1 MGFINQLIT
10 GGHHPVVFARYLR
23 MGLRAGHAKVVLCE
37 EIRQRKTSGG
47 HQGWRYGETA
57 SFRHLLLPVTWIYQL
72 FPVVCVSTQQYSA
85 WSLTTGRS
93 RFTYDVRGLK
103 DWHHFCCQHGWSDE
117 IFNRGPR
124 RKPYWSRWCDKEKPR
139 RKWNRYSAATF
150 FFLWSL
156 PLIQIVQWLHRISMY
171 FIILNIFW
179 ILSKKSEIIY
189 IYIAIG
195 SMVLVYMLT
204 WLGYINGIHVTIYSS
219 TMDPSWDMYLYVFVH
234 PVARKSMTS
243 SLDWKFLF
251 LWNTYHIS
259 VFSNLV
265 SLDMGDGSKSY
276 YNFHIW
282 GTLWQF
288 NISYWT
294 WP

>member
-1 MGFINQLIT
+1 MPKSFCVRRFAKGK
-10 GGHHPVVFARYLR
+10 HRVVT
-23 MGLRAGHAKVVLCE
+23 KVE
-37 EIRQRKTSGG
+37 
-47 HQGWRYGETA
+47 
-57 SFRHLLLPVTWIYQL
+57 
-72 FPVVCVSTQQYSA
+72 
-85 WSLTTGRS
+85 
-93 RFTYDVRGLK
+93 DM
-103 DWHHFCCQHGWSDE
+103 
-117 IFNRGPR
+117 
-124 RKPYWSRWCDKEKPR
+124 EKPR
-139 RKWNRYSAATF
+139 LSATF
-150 FFLWSL
+150 FFQWPEYINCFLLSVSALSNTQHEASRQVGVDSRTTYEVWKIDITSVANMDDLMKFSTEALAGSL
-156 PLIQIVQWLHRISMY
+156 TDPAGATKKSHGGSGTDTRQPRFFFFVKSSSHTNCAMVASY
-171 FIILNIFW
+171 FNVFHNIEYILNIVQK
-179 ILSKKSEIIY
+179 IRNNIY

>member
-1 MGFINQLIT
+1 MPKSFCVRRFAKGK
-10 GGHHPVVFARYLR
+10 HRVVT
-23 MGLRAGHAKVVLCE
+23 KVE
-37 EIRQRKTSGG
+37 
-47 HQGWRYGETA
+47 
-57 SFRHLLLPVTWIYQL
+57 
-72 FPVVCVSTQQYSA
+72 
-85 WSLTTGRS
+85 
-93 RFTYDVRGLK
+93 DM
-103 DWHHFCCQHGWSDE
+103 
-117 IFNRGPR
+117 
-124 RKPYWSRWCDKEKPR
+124 EKPR
-139 RKWNRYSAATF
+139 LSATFFFQWPEYINCFLLSVSALSNTQHEASRQVGVDSRTTYEVWKIDITSVANMDDLMKFSTEALAGSLTDPAGATKKSHGGSGTDTRQPRF
-150 FFLWSL
+150 FFLWSF

-179 ILSKKSEIIY
+179 ILSKISGCFEKSEIIY